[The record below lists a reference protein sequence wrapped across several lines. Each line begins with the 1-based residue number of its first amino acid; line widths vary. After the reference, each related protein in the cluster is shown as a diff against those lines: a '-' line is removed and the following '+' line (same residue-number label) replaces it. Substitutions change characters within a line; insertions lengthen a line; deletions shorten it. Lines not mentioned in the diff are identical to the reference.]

1 VVEEHGGSVIE
12 LRGDEALAV
21 FNSARQAILAAT
33 HAQARF
39 LAETLSDPTLALPVG
54 IGLDAGEA
62 VPMEGGYRGGA
73 LNLAARLCGQAAA
86 GEILA
91 SQGVIHLAR
100 KVEGVR
106 TQDRGELH
114 LKNLT
119 DPVHVFRLIS
129 EEDDPAIRFREL
141 APVRKSRGPAPVRLA
156 RAHPAI
162 ATLIAL
168 ALFAAVAIPVGLVLR
183 GGEAQGTIVG
193 DALAMIDLESGKLTG
208 SVPLAS
214 RPGDI
219 AVADG
224 SVWVTLPDRGAVQQI
239 DPATMTVQDTIPVG
253 ADPIGI
259 AIGDDSVWVTNGGN
273 STVSRISPDTNSVV
287 DTIDVP
293 GGPAGIAIDQY
304 GVWVADSYDASVS
317 QIDPE
322 SGTVKTTIPVG
333 DHPVDIAAD
342 GSGVWVAN
350 AISGTVTR
358 IDPVRGVGVQDTPVG
373 NGPQAIDAQAGGI
386 WVANS
391 LDGTVSRIDPE
402 TDAIEQT
409 IQTGSSPSAVTFA
422 GGSAWVSEGSQGS
435 VVKIEPGS
443 SSVGERIPLG
453 SQTGHMAVGDGVL
466 WVSVQGSQ
474 AAHRGGTLTVWAL
487 SSNFDTLDPS
497 IAGFTQVWDM
507 LALTNDGLVGFP
519 RTGGL
524 EGATLVPDL
533 AQSLPEPSPDGKT
546 YTFHLR
552 PDVTYSN
559 GEPVRPE
566 DFRRAIERMFAN
578 LDVNGSPSP
587 GVAYMSGIVGADACT
602 PGHTCDLSRG
612 IVTDDAADTVSFNLT
627 APEPDFLYRL
637 ALPFA
642 FAVPADTPDHL
653 GKNELLPATGPYMVE
668 SYTQGK
674 EVVLVR
680 NPRFTPTAR
689 PDGFPDHIVWRLGS
703 DATRMA
709 AEVLGGRADLML
721 ASPDPDQFTTLA
733 SNHAGQLE
741 VTPAPATWRM
751 SFNTRAAPFD
761 NVLVRRA
768 VNFAV
773 DRRKVQGLIGY
784 DTTPTCQV
792 MPTNFPGY
800 APYCPYTRSPG
811 VAWTAPNLQ
820 LAKKLVNRSGTT
832 GMKVAVWA
840 TPVLFE
846 PVGRYFTDL
855 LNELGF
861 RATLKVVSSG
871 SYFAALFGRPRR
883 SQIAFTGWTT
893 DYPAASGFIGA
904 LAGCSSPGNESGFCD
919 PAIDQRMARAERLQ
933 ITDPAKARDEWAS
946 IEHDVIDQAPWVPL
960 LDRNWANLVSQRLGN
975 FQVSPQYGPLID
987 QMWVR

>member
-21 FNSARQAILAAT
+21 FTSARQAILAAT

-39 LAETLSDPTLALPVG
+39 LEETLADPTLALPVG

-62 VPMEGGYRGGA
+62 VPVEGGYRGGA

-129 EEDDPAIRFREL
+129 EEDDPAVRFREF
-141 APVRKSRGPAPVRLA
+141 APVRKSPGPAPVRLA

-162 ATLIAL
+162 AALIAL
-168 ALFAAVAIPVGLVLR
+168 AVIAAVAIPVGLVLR
-183 GGEAQGTIVG
+183 GGETGAAIVG
-193 DALAMIDLESGKLTG
+193 DALAMIDLGSGKLMG
-208 SVPLAS
+208 SVPLES
-214 RPGDI
+214 RPGDV
-219 AVADG
+219 AVGDG

-239 DPATMTVQDTIPVG
+239 DPATVTIQDTIPVG
-253 ADPIGI
+253 ADPVGI
-259 AIGDDSVWVTNGGN
+259 AIGDDSVWVTNGGS

-287 DTIDVP
+287 DTIVVP
-293 GGPAGIAIDQY
+293 GGPAGIAIDQH
-304 GVWVADSYDASVS
+304 GVWVADSFDASVS

-342 GSGVWVAN
+342 ESGVWVAN
-350 AISGTVTR
+350 AVSGTVTR
-358 IDPVRGVGVQDTPVG
+358 IDPVRGVEVQATPVG
-373 NGPQAIDAQAGGI
+373 NGPQAIDAGPGGI

-402 TDAIEQT
+402 TYAIEQT

-422 GGSAWVSEGSQGS
+422 GGSAWVSEGSRGS
-435 VVKIEPGS
+435 VARIEPGS
-443 SSVGERIPLG
+443 SSVGETIALG
-453 SQTGHMAVGDGVL
+453 SQTGHIAVGDGVL

-474 AAHRGGTLTVWAL
+474 EAHRGGTLTVWGL
-487 SSNFDTLDPS
+487 SSNLDSLDPS
-497 IAGFTQVWDM
+497 IAEFTQAWDV
-507 LALTNDGLVGFP
+507 LALTNDGLVSFP

-566 DFRRAIERMFAN
+566 DFRRAIERVFAN
-578 LDVNGSPSP
+578 LVDGSPSP
-587 GVAYMSGIVGADACT
+587 GVAYMSGIVGADACR
-602 PGHTCDLSRG
+602 PGRACDLSRG
-612 IVTDDAADTVSFNLT
+612 IVTDDAADTVTFNLT
-627 APEPDFLYRL
+627 DAEPDFLYRL

-642 FAVPADTPDHL
+642 FAVPADTPDRL
-653 GKNELLPATGPYMVE
+653 GQNELVPATGPYMVQ
-668 SYTQGK
+668 SYTRGK

-689 PDGFPDHIVWRLGS
+689 PDGFANQIVWRLGF
-703 DATRMA
+703 DAKRMA
-709 AEVLGGRADLML
+709 AELLGGRADLML

-741 VTPAPATWRM
+741 LTPAPATWFM

-773 DRRKVQGLIGY
+773 DRRQVQKLIGY
-784 DTTPTCQV
+784 DTSPTCQI

-800 APYCPYTRSPG
+800 EPYCPYTRSPG
-811 VAWTAPNLQ
+811 VAWTAPNLE
-820 LAKKLVNRSGTT
+820 LAHKLVNRSGTA
-832 GMKVAVWA
+832 GMKVDVWA
-840 TPVLFE
+840 TPTFFE
-846 PVGRYFTDL
+846 SVGRYFTDL
-855 LNELGF
+855 LNELNY

-871 SYFAALFGRPRR
+871 TYFPALYGRPRR
-883 SQIAFTGWTT
+883 AQIAFGGWTT

-904 LAGCSSPGNESGFCD
+904 LAGCGSPGNESGFCD
-919 PAIDQRMARAERLQ
+919 PAIDERMARAERLQ

-960 LDRNWANLVSQRLGN
+960 MDRNWANLVSQRLGN
-975 FQVSPQYGPLID
+975 FQVSPQYGPLVD

>member
-21 FNSARQAILAAT
+21 FTSARQAILAAT

-39 LAETLSDPTLALPVG
+39 LEETLADPTFALPVG

-129 EEDDPAIRFREL
+129 EEGDPAIRFREL
-141 APVRKSRGPAPVRLA
+141 APARKSRGPAPVRLA
-156 RAHPAI
+156 HAHPAI

-168 ALFAAVAIPVGLVLR
+168 VLIAAIAIPAGLALR
-183 GGEAQGTIVG
+183 ADETEGTIVG
-193 DALAMIDLESGKLTG
+193 DALAMIDLASGKLAG

-214 RPGDI
+214 RPGDV
-219 AVADG
+219 AVGDG

-333 DHPVDIAAD
+333 GHPVDIAAD

-350 AISGTVTR
+350 AVSGTVTR
-358 IDPVRGVGVQDTPVG
+358 IDSVRGVGVQDTPVG

-422 GGSAWVSEGSQGS
+422 GGSAWVSEGSRGS
-435 VVKIEPGS
+435 VVRIEPGS
-443 SSVGERIPLG
+443 SSIGERIPLG
-453 SQTGHMAVGDGVL
+453 SQTGHTAAGGGIL

-487 SSNFDTLDPS
+487 SSNLDSLDPS
-497 IAGFTQVWDM
+497 IAAFTQTWDM

-552 PDVTYSN
+552 PDITYSN
-559 GEPVRPE
+559 
-566 DFRRAIERMFAN
+566 
-578 LDVNGSPSP
+578 
-587 GVAYMSGIVGADACT
+587 
-602 PGHTCDLSRG
+602 
-612 IVTDDAADTVSFNLT
+612 
-627 APEPDFLYRL
+627 
-637 ALPFA
+637 
-642 FAVPADTPDHL
+642 
-653 GKNELLPATGPYMVE
+653 
-668 SYTQGK
+668 
-674 EVVLVR
+674 
-680 NPRFTPTAR
+680 
-689 PDGFPDHIVWRLGS
+689 
-703 DATRMA
+703 
-709 AEVLGGRADLML
+709 
-721 ASPDPDQFTTLA
+721 
-733 SNHAGQLE
+733 
-741 VTPAPATWRM
+741 
-751 SFNTRAAPFD
+751 
-761 NVLVRRA
+761 
-768 VNFAV
+768 
-773 DRRKVQGLIGY
+773 
-784 DTTPTCQV
+784 
-792 MPTNFPGY
+792 
-800 APYCPYTRSPG
+800 
-811 VAWTAPNLQ
+811 
-820 LAKKLVNRSGTT
+820 
-832 GMKVAVWA
+832 
-840 TPVLFE
+840 
-846 PVGRYFTDL
+846 
-855 LNELGF
+855 
-861 RATLKVVSSG
+861 
-871 SYFAALFGRPRR
+871 
-883 SQIAFTGWTT
+883 
-893 DYPAASGFIGA
+893 
-904 LAGCSSPGNESGFCD
+904 
-919 PAIDQRMARAERLQ
+919 
-933 ITDPAKARDEWAS
+933 
-946 IEHDVIDQAPWVPL
+946 
-960 LDRNWANLVSQRLGN
+960 
-975 FQVSPQYGPLID
+975 
-987 QMWVR
+987 